1 MEKSKYFNKRI
12 KRDVDKLIE
21 IYPNYKLNT
30 DEISNFITLEI
41 FENNDELI
49 PIYKFVIKQF
59 YPFRPPD
66 VYYKNLSYENI
77 YKVSSQRVQKY
88 LTLLTNKDC
97 LCCTSILCSNNWY
110 VTLNFFDIIKEI
122 NNNAWLGTSLINDEN
137 KNTDEV
143 IKLDR
148 ISGSGN
154 ISYRRNKEDGKPMY
168 KFSQRR
174 YVFECKK
181 IQRKF

>member
-1 MEKSKYFNKRI
+1 MLLLASGARAE
-12 KRDVDKLIE
+12 E
-21 IYPNYKLNT
+21 IYLSCTGSHPDSAY
-30 DEISNFITLEI
+30 LEFNVSI
-41 FENNDELI
+41 NENKKI
-49 PIYKFVIKQF
+49 IVA
-59 YPFRPPD
+59 
-66 VYYKNLSYENI
+66 
-77 YKVSSQRVQKY
+77 KY
-88 LTLLTNKDC
+88 RE
-97 LCCTSILCSNNWY
+97 Y
-110 VTLNFFDIIKEI
+110 IIKEI

>member
-122 NNNAWLGTSLINDEN
+122 NNYRKIKKNIFIKILADKIKNKYLIDDIN
-137 KNTDEV
+137 
-143 IKLDR
+143 LDC
-148 ISGSGN
+148 
-154 ISYRRNKEDGKPMY
+154 YL
-168 KFSQRR
+168 FA
-174 YVFECKK
+174 V
-181 IQRKF
+181 

>member
-97 LCCTSILCSNNWY
+97 LCCSSMLCSNNWY

-122 NNNAWLGTSLINDEN
+122 NNYRKIKKNIFIKILADKIKNKYLIDDIN
-137 KNTDEV
+137 
-143 IKLDR
+143 LDC
-148 ISGSGN
+148 
-154 ISYRRNKEDGKPMY
+154 YL
-168 KFSQRR
+168 FT
-174 YVFECKK
+174 V
-181 IQRKF
+181 

>member
-21 IYPNYKLNT
+21 IYPNYKLNI

-97 LCCTSILCSNNWY
+97 LCCSSMLCSNNWY

-122 NNNAWLGTSLINDEN
+122 NNYRKIKKNIFIKILADKIKNKYLIDDIN
-137 KNTDEV
+137 
-143 IKLDR
+143 LDC
-148 ISGSGN
+148 
-154 ISYRRNKEDGKPMY
+154 YL
-168 KFSQRR
+168 FT
-174 YVFECKK
+174 V
-181 IQRKF
+181 

>member
-12 KRDVDKLIE
+12 KRDVDKFIE

-97 LCCTSILCSNNWY
+97 LCCSSMLCSNNWY

-122 NNNAWLGTSLINDEN
+122 NNYRKIKKNIFIKILADKIKNKYLIDDIN
-137 KNTDEV
+137 
-143 IKLDR
+143 LDC
-148 ISGSGN
+148 
-154 ISYRRNKEDGKPMY
+154 YL
-168 KFSQRR
+168 FT
-174 YVFECKK
+174 V
-181 IQRKF
+181 

>member
-30 DEISNFITLEI
+30 DEVSNFITLEI

-88 LTLLTNKDC
+88 LTLLTNEDC
-97 LCCTSILCSNNWY
+97 LCCSSMLCSNNWY

-122 NNNAWLGTSLINDEN
+122 NNYRKIKKNIFIKILADKIKNKYLIDDIN
-137 KNTDEV
+137 
-143 IKLDR
+143 LDC
-148 ISGSGN
+148 
-154 ISYRRNKEDGKPMY
+154 YL
-168 KFSQRR
+168 FT
-174 YVFECKK
+174 V
-181 IQRKF
+181 

>member
-12 KRDVDKLIE
+12 KKDVDKLIE

-30 DEISNFITLEI
+30 DEVSNFITLEI

-97 LCCTSILCSNNWY
+97 LCCSSMLCSNNWY

-122 NNNAWLGTSLINDEN
+122 NNYRKIKKNIFIKILADKIKNKYLIDDIN
-137 KNTDEV
+137 
-143 IKLDR
+143 LDC
-148 ISGSGN
+148 
-154 ISYRRNKEDGKPMY
+154 YL
-168 KFSQRR
+168 FT
-174 YVFECKK
+174 V
-181 IQRKF
+181 